1 MVELKK
7 AHLCFLNSKK
17 LKSWINVEEQIKK
30 TKTTTT
36 QNNTQ
41 LLCYSESE
49 EECWC
54 KHSID
59 IWLEGKTLK
68 KAFNLRVF
76 EIREG

>member
-7 AHLCFLNSKK
+7 AHLYFLINKK
-17 LKSWINVEEQIKK
+17 LKSWTDVEEQLNKLVLIK
-30 TKTTTT
+30 T

-59 IWLEGKTLK
+59 IRLEGKTLK
-68 KAFNLRVF
+68 KAFSLRVF
-76 EIREG
+76 EICEG